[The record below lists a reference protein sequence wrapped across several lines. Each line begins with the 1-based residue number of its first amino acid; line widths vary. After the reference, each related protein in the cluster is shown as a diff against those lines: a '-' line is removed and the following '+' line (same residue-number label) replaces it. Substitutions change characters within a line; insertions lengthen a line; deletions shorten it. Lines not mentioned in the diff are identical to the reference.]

1 MTERADKR
9 AAILLA
15 TAAMDIPPYAPAP
28 SPTLSEFDDGVT
40 TNNHDTIPGPNH
52 VSQIDVSA
60 ATRSTTANGLWRSG
74 ETHAAAPPSDP
85 PASANVDTTATTP
98 ASTHTD
104 TETENVR
111 TPNVVGTAASI
122 VSDASEA
129 ILQTAIPLVNAV
141 TGGVVQDFTSPLN
154 GVLTSDGLWQISGPW
169 IGTDG
174 NLLLPSLAQIVP
186 SFDGMSG
193 GFLELS
199 VPANLEEGS
208 EIQSLQTY
216 GYGDYQVRM
225 QITDVPGVVAS
236 FFWIEAP
243 NYGPAEWDIEF
254 LTNESWIASTDSGIV
269 HFTIHPSNDTEAFPL
284 SFNPSLA
291 FHTYGFDWTP
301 GQIVFSVDGT
311 NVFSFTS
318 SDLTTTTTG
327 YIMANTWT
335 GNPDWGGG
343 PPTQEATTVYD
354 WMEYTPL
361 CFLAGTLIQ
370 TSRGEV
376 PIETL
381 KAGDSVVT
389 LGGKI
394 RQIVWVG
401 TGRVVVTR
409 GRRSPA
415 TPVIVRKGALADNVP
430 HNDLHVTKGHS
441 FFLDGVLVPVE
452 FLVNH
457 RSILWDD
464 WSQEV
469 TIYHIELETH
479 DVLLANGA
487 PAESYRDDGNRWLFQ
502 NSNHGWHLPP
512 QAPCAP
518 VHSGGAV
525 VDAIWLRL
533 LARSG
538 PRRQLPLTEDPDLHL
553 VVDGERVNPLEQ
565 SAQRYVFRVKQRPR
579 SVRMVSR
586 CGVPQE
592 LGFARD
598 ARPLGVAVRQ
608 MTLVQGARQRTL
620 DADAASLDDGYH
632 AFEADSRIRWTDG
645 DAAIPAALFH
655 GIDRFALLI
664 VLLGGTTRYLEAG
677 ARRGGPEG
685 LLTAAPA

>member
-1 MTERADKR
+1 MP
-9 AAILLA
+9 I
-15 TAAMDIPPYAPAP
+15 
-28 SPTLSEFDDGVT
+28 
-40 TNNHDTIPGPNH
+40 
-52 VSQIDVSA
+52 
-60 ATRSTTANGLWRSG
+60 
-74 ETHAAAPPSDP
+74 SD
-85 PASANVDTTATTP
+85 
-98 ASTHTD
+98 
-104 TETENVR
+104 
-111 TPNVVGTAASI
+111 VVGTAAPAI
-122 VSDASEA
+122 ASADGMA
-129 ILQTAIPLVNAV
+129 IQAAAAPAV
-141 TGGVVQDFTSPLN
+141 TGGVFQDFTSSLT
-154 GVLTSDGLWQISGPW
+154 GVLTSDGLWRISGPW

-174 NLLLPSLAQIVP
+174 NELLPSLAQVVQ
-186 SFDGMSG
+186 SYAGMST

-199 VPANLEEGS
+199 VPANLTEGS

-225 QITDVPGVVAS
+225 EVTDVPGVVAS
-236 FFWIEAP
+236 FFWIQAP

-254 LTNESWIASTDSGIV
+254 LTNESWITSTDSGIV
-269 HFTIHPSNDTEAFPL
+269 HFTIHPSNATKAFPL

-301 GQIVFSVDGT
+301 GQITFSVDGT

-335 GNPDWGGG
+335 GNPNWGGG
-343 PPTQEATTVYD
+343 PPTQEATTIYD

-370 TSRGEV
+370 TDWGEV
-376 PIETL
+376 PVERL
-381 KAGDSVVT
+381 KPGDSVVT
-389 LGGKI
+389 LSGKI
-394 RQIVWVG
+394 RQIIWIG
-401 TGRVVVTR
+401 TGRVMVTR

-430 HNDLHVTKGHS
+430 HSDLHVTKGHS

-452 FLVNH
+452 FLINH

-464 WSQEV
+464 WAQEV

-479 DVLLANGA
+479 DVVLANGA

-502 NSNHGWHLPP
+502 NKNPGWHLPP
-512 QAPCAP
+512 QVPCAP
-518 VHSGGAV
+518 VHTGGAI

-538 PRRQLPLTEDPDLHL
+538 PRSQMPLTDDPDLHL
-553 VVDGERVNPLEQ
+553 VVDGERVGPLDQ

-586 CGVPQE
+586 RGVPQE

-598 ARPLGVAVRQ
+598 ARSLGVAVKQ

-620 DADAASLDDGYH
+620 DANAASLDDGYH
-632 AFEADSRIRWTDG
+632 AFEADSGVRWTDG
-645 DAAIPAALFH
+645 DAGVPAILFD
-655 GIDRFALLI
+655 GIDRAAMLI
-664 VLLGGTTRYLEAG
+664 VQLGGTTRYLQG
-677 ARRGGPEG
+677 RWRD
-685 LLTAAPA
+685 AADLAAC